1 MSEAWQQTQH
11 QPEIRQ
17 HGHYELAVPAAPG
30 PHPLLVGFHGYAEL
44 AAIHLE
50 ELKRIPGAE
59 RWILCAVQG
68 PHLFY
73 KARTGEVAAS
83 WMTRMNRELAIHD
96 NVAYVDTVVSEI
108 RAAHPTTDCLVYTGF
123 SQGVAMAY
131 RATAFGKHPA
141 TGLIAN
147 GADVPP
153 DVAANGL
160 ASLPPILHA
169 RGIADS
175 GYRQETFDRD
185 VHTLRA
191 GGATVEAVTFNG
203 GHEWTDDLRARA
215 GAWLSHLSPG

>member
-1 MSEAWQQTQH
+1 MSDSWKVTEH
-11 QPEIRQ
+11 QPEIRA
-17 HGHYELAVPAAPG
+17 HGHYTLAVPRSAG

-44 AAIHLE
+44 AELHLE

-83 WMTRMNRELAIHD
+83 WMTRVNRELAIHD
-96 NVAYVDTVVSEI
+96 NVAYIDTVVSEI
-108 RAAHPTTDCLVYTGF
+108 RAAHTTTDRLVFLGF

-131 RATAFGKHPA
+131 RAAAFGRHPA
-141 TGLIAN
+141 SALIAH

-160 ASLPPILHA
+160 ETLPPILHA
-169 RGIADS
+169 RGLADP
-175 GYRQETFDRD
+175 GYKQDTFDRD
-185 VHTLRA
+185 LHTLHT
-191 GGATVEAVTFNG
+191 GGAQAQAFTFEG
-203 GHEWTDDLRARA
+203 GHEWTDELRARIGRFLA
-215 GAWLSHLSPG
+215 E